1 MFHWIFIIVTVLNT
15 EVAQCFSGLIAIH
28 FFNRHKVFLNF
39 QQKQAI
45 RKPSGKNYHNRL
57 QNLLWQKLELTKKY
71 YQQESWSNKNHPYLV
86 HKFYIFTKGFDIMW
100 LNFPFKK
107 GKDTFFCIREK
118 DWYSDTKSYDK
129 AVFAQQ
135 LSSRSFLREDRMKGT

>member
-1 MFHWIFIIVTVLNT
+1 
-15 EVAQCFSGLIAIH
+15 
-28 FFNRHKVFLNF
+28 
-39 QQKQAI
+39 
-45 RKPSGKNYHNRL
+45 
-57 QNLLWQKLELTKKY
+57 
-71 YQQESWSNKNHPYLV
+71 
-86 HKFYIFTKGFDIMW
+86 MW

-135 LSSRSFLREDRMKGT
+135 LSSRSFLREDRMKGTEVHELMAKLLKYLKMWVMLFWEHPLKIIKCDRGRFFLKIEK